1 LEMSETDSSNKK
13 AKGDSSGGSDTS
25 GDGKEPMEEVRIL
38 IENHQVGGI
47 IGKGG
52 ANVTRVREES
62 GASVSILKAESR
74 NVQER
79 IMIIRGTV
87 AQVSK
92 AANHLTQLTLDA
104 RPRDKKDSEKDPQTS
119 FTILVHRAAVGA
131 VIGKGGATIR
141 ETQQDTGTR
150 IQVSNEPLPRSTEKT
165 VTIHGSPNC
174 IEAAALRVLTQ
185 LKDNPIRKQTRSDLY
200 VPGEGSYSPPSYNSP
215 PPPTYAPPPALY
227 PPLPPHYGSQQQ
239 PLSTQKIAIPTV
251 CAGCVIGKGGAV
263 IKDLRAQSGTSISIA
278 DPDSGS
284 PTERVVTLTGPPQG
298 IQTAVYLIR
307 QIVEGFQPQ
316 DAPY

>member
-1 LEMSETDSSNKK
+1 
-13 AKGDSSGGSDTS
+13 
-25 GDGKEPMEEVRIL
+25 VL

-52 ANVTRVREES
+52 ANVTRVREDS
-62 GASVSILKAESR
+62 GASVSILKSESR

-92 AANHLTQLTLDA
+92 AANYLAQLIIDGNK
-104 RPRDKKDSEKDPQTS
+104 PRDKKDTSEKEPQTS

-141 ETQQDTGTR
+141 ETQQETGTR

-165 VTIHGSPNC
+165 VTITGTPSA
-174 IEAAALRVLTQ
+174 IEVATLRVLTQ

-200 VPGEGSYSPPSYNSP
+200 VPGEAPYSPPSSYPSP
-215 PPPTYAPPPALY
+215 PPPYAPSPLSYAAS
-227 PPLPPHYGSQQQ
+227 PLPPSYGSQ

-278 DPDSGS
+278 DPDSAS
-284 PTERVVTLTGPPQG
+284 PTERVVTLTGTPQG

-307 QIVEGFQPQ
+307 QLVEGYQPQ
-316 DAPY
+316 EGPY